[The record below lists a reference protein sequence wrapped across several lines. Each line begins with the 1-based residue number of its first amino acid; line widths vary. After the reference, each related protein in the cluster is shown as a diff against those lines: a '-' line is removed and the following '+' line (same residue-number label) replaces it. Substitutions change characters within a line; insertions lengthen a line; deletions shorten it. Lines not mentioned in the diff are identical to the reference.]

1 MKVLVTILFFS
12 IITNLFAQD
21 ANELERRNGFKEIKL
36 GSSIDSV
43 KGTTFKKDIIER
55 KEFQAKI
62 YETEHPDYMLIGD
75 VPVKGISLKVYNG
88 LIYEIDVTTA
98 KDPKVMRGLEKSFG
112 KATYSIRTE
121 TYYWKAENLSLV
133 YKGHHKEIKL
143 TYRSVP
149 VIRKMYE
156 DKGKKIEEVAD
167 DF

>member
-1 MKVLVTILFFS
+1 MKELVTILF
-12 IITNLFAQD
+12 ITLVTNLFAQD
-21 ANELERRNGFKEIKL
+21 ATELERRNGFKEIKL

-43 KGTTFKKDIIER
+43 KGATFKKDIIER
-55 KEFQAKI
+55 KEFQAKV

-75 VPVKGISLKVYNG
+75 VPVKEISLKVYNG
-88 LIYEIDVTTA
+88 LIYEIDVITI

-121 TYYWKAENLSLV
+121 SYYWKAENLSLV

-143 TYRSVP
+143 TYRSGP
-149 VIRKMYE
+149 VIRMMYA

>member
-1 MKVLVTILFFS
+1 MKELVTIFFFS
-12 IITNLFAQD
+12 LVTNLFAQD
-21 ANELERRNGFKEIKL
+21 VTELERKNGFKEIKL

-43 KGTTFKKDIIER
+43 KDATFKKDIVER

-75 VPVKGISLKVYNG
+75 VTVKKISLKVYDG
-88 LIYEIDVTTA
+88 LIYEIDVITI

-121 TYYWKAENLSLV
+121 SYYWKAENLSLV

-143 TYRSVP
+143 TYRSGP
-149 VIRKMYE
+149 VISKMYS

>member
-1 MKVLVTILFFS
+1 MKEL
-12 IITNLFAQD
+12 ITLTLISFAATLYAQD
-21 ANELERRNGFKEIKL
+21 IAELERRNGFKEIKL

-43 KGTTFKKDIIER
+43 KGAAFKKDITER
-55 KEFQAKI
+55 KEFPAKI
-62 YETEHPDYMLIGD
+62 YETDHPDYMLIGD
-75 VPVKGISLKVYNG
+75 VPVKEISLKVYNG
-88 LIYEIDVTTA
+88 LIYEIDVTTP

-121 TYYWKAENLSLV
+121 SYYWKAENLSLV

-143 TYRSVP
+143 TYRSGP
-149 VIRKMYE
+149 VISMMYA

>member
-1 MKVLVTILFFS
+1 MKELITILF
-12 IITNLFAQD
+12 ITLATNLFAQD
-21 ANELERRNGFKEIKL
+21 ATELERRNGFKEIKL

-43 KGTTFKKDIIER
+43 KGVTFKKDIIER
-55 KEFQAKI
+55 KEFQAKV

-75 VPVKGISLKVYNG
+75 VPVKEISLKVYNG
-88 LIYEIDVTTA
+88 LIYEIDVTTT

-143 TYRSVP
+143 TYRSGP
-149 VIRKMYE
+149 VIRMMYA